1 MIYLKALPFICNR
14 DFSFKNIQKFIPH
27 FEILRNPIN
36 NLSYICCMPTNDPAK
51 SFFLFSLSLYTLLYT
66 MFLLNTHARTILLV
80 FFRFQD
86 ICHWFDF
93 RSIKMMYPM
102 ATIPFPSLWRHQMI
116 CLLGQTETLK
126 PNTWFKHTNNMLTHA
141 HGSIN
146 NARDCRLQEIN
157 QIVLLKLIKRHY

>member
-1 MIYLKALPFICNR
+1 MQQGLLFQKYSKIYSTFWAFGTLSIIWVIYLLYAHKRSC
-14 DFSFKNIQKFIPH
+14 KV
-27 FEILRNPIN
+27 
-36 NLSYICCMPTNDPAK
+36 
-51 SFFLFSLSLYTLLYT
+51 FFLFSLSLYTLLYT

>member
-1 MIYLKALPFICNR
+1 MQQGFLFQK
-14 DFSFKNIQKFIPH
+14 IQKFIQH

-36 NLSYICCMPTNDPAK
+36 LLYAHKQSCK
-51 SFFLFSLSLYTLLYT
+51 VFFLFSLSLYTLLYT

-102 ATIPFPSLWRHQMI
+102 ATIPFPSL
-116 CLLGQTETLK
+116 
-126 PNTWFKHTNNMLTHA
+126 
-141 HGSIN
+141 
-146 NARDCRLQEIN
+146 
-157 QIVLLKLIKRHY
+157 